1 MLVQPTQDEGASSER
16 LFVEQPSPSPAP
28 TGEIPNESL
37 PDSSFAQP
45 SEVPFEQQPDP
56 SPSPSPRPSP
66 TPIIPDSI
74 PEPTGENLGDHS
86 SNDTSLSG
94 NEDAMTLKNVYDLCI
109 SLCQQVS
116 DQAKEIKL
124 LKAKIN
130 KLKKQAKPG
139 AQRVCIQTRGKKAK
153 GESSVQKDPLFD
165 VMPEDK
171 IDHMETENAQSEG
184 RTREEVDEEKEFDEV
199 RLSTEDGVSTDKE
212 KVSTDFEKVS
222 TDKPKVSTDG
232 SKVSTDE
239 QVEGNEE
246 LNEGTKEIFEG
257 TEEQRESTEEKVE
270 SSPWMCHAP
279 HRFASRFAEKT
290 STAWYFRV
298 VIFTVTIHTLLERFN
313 KAEPRVVRE
322 ASAPVDVRI
331 GSPNM
336 EKIFDVFQRAVLSSV
351 FPSSRTR
358 ALEEREYHSIR
369 QRASENS
376 TEYMQRFLRLA
387 GFLGQAAGT
396 AEEQAKKFC
405 CSLHKSILDHV
416 MCIQFTDVAQV
427 ADAARNLEILRD
439 RDDYDRSERSDKRHK
454 SGDRYQSDTQ
464 QNNYQS
470 HDQKNN
476 RQGSDRQGGGGNYRN
491 NNNNKYSRDNNR
503 SNLNRYRL
511 YLLYDMNL
519 TSRHG
524 NRNSG
529 AGRDQRNRGQQ
540 SHRSTNSGKSFE
552 ITSLFSICLK
562 VHVSRSIIESGS
574 QQSRVP
580 SEGYTHPVCT
590 TCGRRHPGEC
600 RRAAGTCFKCGQAGH
615 LQRDCKKNTGASS
628 SGHADKKPDAS
639 GRVFALTQDQA
650 ANTSG
655 TITGALFI
663 FGRAVFVLF
672 DTGATHSVI
681 STKFASC
688 FTMTPI
694 LLDHV
699 LCISTPMK
707 DSARITH
714 VYRDLPLQFD
724 DKIRSV
730 NALPLDMC
738 EFDIILGIDWLA
750 AHRATIDCHSRRVI
764 FGDIH
769 APEFIYHGSL
779 PGKSMKIISALKA
792 RTLLSHGC
800 EGFLATIHDTTSD
813 VSSIHDQPIVSE
825 FQDVFP
831 EELPGI
837 PPIRDVEFNIELIP
851 GAEPISKAP
860 YRMAPI
866 ELKELKDQLQELLER
881 GFIRPSVSP
890 WGAPVLFV
898 KKKDGSMRLCI
909 DYRELNKI
917 TIRNRYP
924 LPRIDDL
931 FDQLQGAKH
940 FSKIDLRSGYHQLRV
955 KEQDISK
962 TAFRTR
968 YGHYEFLVMPFGL
981 TNAPAVFMDLMNRVF
996 HEFLDKFVIVFIDD
1010 ILVFSKSKE
1019 EHEEHLRT
1027 VLQILRQEK
1036 LYAKFSKCEFWLSK
1050 VAFLGHI
1057 VSAEG
1062 ITMDPAKV
1070 EAITKWPRPTS
1081 VTEVRSFLGLAG
1093 YYRRFVEG
1101 FSRLALPLTKLMRK
1115 GEKFVWNEEREKSF
1129 EELKQRLVSSP
1140 ILTLPSGTG
1149 GFQIYSDASKK
1160 GLGCVLMQHGKVI
1173 AYASRQLKPYEV
1185 NYPTHDLEL
1194 AAVVFALKIW
1204 RHYLYGESC
1213 DIFTDHK
1220 SLKYIFTQRELNM
1233 RQRRWLELLKDYD
1246 TNIQYHPG
1254 KANVVADALSR
1265 KSGMIAGI
1273 KVEEEIIRDLERLDI
1288 ELCVRGQ
1295 GKTLFRRICNHD
1307 LSKLLVEWYE
1317 AAMWLRLCQGLNMSA
1332 GLRIEHQRQ
1341 WVLQPLETSCL
1352 KWDRN
1357 ILNGFCYRITTD
1369 SRSTMLSG
1377 VVVDRLTKSAH
1388 FLPIRK
1394 DYPVSKLAEMFQQEI
1409 VRLHGTPSAIVS
1421 DRDPRFTSRFWKGLQ
1436 KAWGTRLKFSTAFHP
1451 ETDGHWHA
1459 SIKCAPFEMLY
1470 GRKCRAPI
1478 CWDQVGERILEGP
1491 EMIEVTNE
1499 KVTVAREKLKEAQ
1512 TRQKSYADRHRRA
1525 LEFQPGEHVFLKVS
1539 PTRGVRRF
1547 GIKGKLS
1554 PRYKYH
1560 PLHVVS
1566 YPFDQIREDLS
1577 YTEEPESILDRQD
1590 RVMRN
1595 KTIPFVKILWRNHP
1609 EREATWETEESI
1621 RTSYPHFLP

>member
-1 MLVQPTQDEGASSER
+1 MVNTRTDAELAAAVQAA
-16 LFVEQPSPSPAP
+16 V
-28 TGEIPNESL
+28 
-37 PDSSFAQP
+37 
-45 SEVPFEQQPDP
+45 
-56 SPSPSPRPSP
+56 
-66 TPIIPDSI
+66 
-74 PEPTGENLGDHS
+74 
-86 SNDTSLSG
+86 
-94 NEDAMTLKNVYDLCI
+94 DAMLPQI
-109 SLCQQVS
+109 REQV
-116 DQAKEIKL
+116 
-124 LKAKIN
+124 
-130 KLKKQAKPG
+130 
-139 AQRVCIQTRGKKAK
+139 
-153 GESSVQKDPLFD
+153 
-165 VMPEDK
+165 
-171 IDHMETENAQSEG
+171 
-184 RTREEVDEEKEFDEV
+184 REEYRTGAVA
-199 RLSTEDGVSTDKE
+199 S
-212 KVSTDFEKVS
+212 
-222 TDKPKVSTDG
+222 G
-232 SKVSTDE
+232 S
-239 QVEGNEE
+239 N
-246 LNEGTKEIFEG
+246 
-257 TEEQRESTEEKVE
+257 
-270 SSPWMCHAP
+270 PP
-279 HRFASRFAEKT
+279 P
-290 STAWYFRV
+290 
-298 VIFTVTIHTLLERFN
+298 VTIHTWLERFN
-313 KAEPRVVRE
+313 KQKPRSFEKAV
-322 ASAPVDVRI
+322 APVDAENWI
-331 GSPNM
+331 SHM
-336 EKIFDVFQRAVLSSV
+336 EKIFDVMDCNDAFKTRLAVYKFEGDALAWWKAYKQAKGGDAWVLTLTWAAFKELFFLQFFPRAEQERLK
-351 FPSSRTR
+351 
-358 ALEEREYHSIR
+358 REYHSIR

-396 AEEQAKKFC
+396 AEEQAKNFRWG
-405 CSLHKSILDHV
+405 LHKSILDHV

-454 SGDRYQSDTQ
+454 SGDRYHPYSQQGSHRSHGQSD
-464 QNNYQS
+464 
-470 HDQKNN
+470 DRQKND

-491 NNNNKYSRDNNR
+491 NNNNNYSRDN
-503 SNLNRYRL
+503 
-511 YLLYDMNL
+511 
-519 TSRHG
+519 

-540 SHRSTNSGKSFE
+540 SHRSTN
-552 ITSLFSICLK
+552 
-562 VHVSRSIIESGS
+562 SGS

-769 APEFIYHGSL
+769 APEFIYH
-779 PGKSMKIISALKA
+779 
-792 RTLLSHGC
+792 
-800 EGFLATIHDTTSD
+800 
-813 VSSIHDQPIVSE
+813 
-825 FQDVFP
+825 
-831 EELPGI
+831 
-837 PPIRDVEFNIELIP
+837 
-851 GAEPISKAP
+851 AEPISKAP

-881 GFIRPSVSP
+881 GRSKTFS
-890 WGAPVLFV
+890 
-898 KKKDGSMRLCI
+898 RLI
-909 DYRELNKI
+909 YDWF
-917 TIRNRYP
+917 TI
-924 LPRIDDL
+924 
-931 FDQLQGAKH
+931 
-940 FSKIDLRSGYHQLRV
+940 QLRV
-955 KEQDISK
+955 KVQGHFK
-962 TAFRTR
+962 TAFAHVMS
-968 YGHYEFLVMPFGL
+968 HYEFLGYAFWS
-981 TNAPAVFMDLMNRVF
+981 
-996 HEFLDKFVIVFIDD
+996 HECSSCGHFWVNIV
-1010 ILVFSKSKE
+1010 LV
-1019 EHEEHLRT
+1019 
-1027 VLQILRQEK
+1027 
-1036 LYAKFSKCEFWLSK
+1036 
-1050 VAFLGHI
+1050 
-1057 VSAEG
+1057 EG
-1062 ITMDPAKV
+1062 ITMDPA
-1070 EAITKWPRPTS
+1070 RLRLHQNGQDRTS
-1081 VTEVRSFLGLAG
+1081 VTEVRSF
-1093 YYRRFVEG
+1093 
-1101 FSRLALPLTKLMRK
+1101 
-1115 GEKFVWNEEREKSF
+1115 VWNEEREMSC
-1129 EELKQRLVSSP
+1129 EELKQRWFLA
-1140 ILTLPSGTG
+1140 ILTLPAGSG
-1149 GFQIYSDASKK
+1149 GFRFSAM
-1160 GLGCVLMQHGKVI
+1160 LL
-1173 AYASRQLKPYEV
+1173 
-1185 NYPTHDLEL
+1185 
-1194 AAVVFALKIW
+1194 
-1204 RHYLYGESC
+1204 
-1213 DIFTDHK
+1213 
-1220 SLKYIFTQRELNM
+1220 
-1233 RQRRWLELLKDYD
+1233 RRVWV
-1246 TNIQYHPG
+1246 PSG
-1254 KANVVADALSR
+1254 KANVVANAFGVR
-1265 KSGMIAGI
+1265 KSGMIADIDQQTSFALMDDGI
-1273 KVEEEIIRDLERLDI
+1273 LWSGSTKDVPRSQATFWWS
-1288 ELCVRGQ
+1288 G
-1295 GKTLFRRICNHD
+1295 
-1307 LSKLLVEWYE
+1307 YE
-1317 AAMWLRLCQGLNMSA
+1317 ARCDTFVSKCLICQQVK
-1332 GLRIEHQRQ
+1332 IEHQRASGL
-1341 WVLQPLETSCL
+1341 LQPLEIPVW
-1352 KWDRN
+1352 KWDEISMDFVTGLPRTQRKHDA
-1357 ILNGFCYRITTD
+1357 IW
-1369 SRSTMLSG
+1369 

-1436 KAWGTRLKFSTAFHP
+1436 KAWGTRLKFSTTFHP

-1499 KVTVAREKLKEAQ
+1499 KVAVAREKLKEAQ

-1554 PRYKYH
+1554 PRFIGPFEILDRVGEVSYRLALPPQLSHVHNVFHVSLLRGYKYH

-1595 KTIPFVKILWRNHP
+1595 KTIPFVKILWKNHP
-1609 EREATWETEESI
+1609 EREATWETEESM
-1621 RTSYPHFLP
+1621 RASYPHFFV

>member
-1 MLVQPTQDEGASSER
+1 MISEG
-16 LFVEQPSPSPAP
+16 
-28 TGEIPNESL
+28 
-37 PDSSFAQP
+37 
-45 SEVPFEQQPDP
+45 
-56 SPSPSPRPSP
+56 
-66 TPIIPDSI
+66 
-74 PEPTGENLGDHS
+74 EPL
-86 SNDTSLSG
+86 
-94 NEDAMTLKNVYDLCI
+94 AWW
-109 SLCQQVS
+109 
-116 DQAKEIKL
+116 
-124 LKAKIN
+124 KAY
-130 KLKKQAKPG
+130 KQAKG
-139 AQRVCIQTRGKKAK
+139 GDVWVLTLTWAAFK
-153 GESSVQKDPLFD
+153 ELFFLQFF
-165 VMPEDK
+165 PRAEQ
-171 IDHMETENAQSEG
+171 E
-184 RTREEVDEEKEFDEV
+184 
-199 RLSTEDGVSTDKE
+199 RLK
-212 KVSTDFEKVS
+212 
-222 TDKPKVSTDG
+222 
-232 SKVSTDE
+232 
-239 QVEGNEE
+239 
-246 LNEGTKEIFEG
+246 
-257 TEEQRESTEEKVE
+257 
-270 SSPWMCHAP
+270 
-279 HRFASRFAEKT
+279 
-290 STAWYFRV
+290 
-298 VIFTVTIHTLLERFN
+298 
-313 KAEPRVVRE
+313 
-322 ASAPVDVRI
+322 
-331 GSPNM
+331 
-336 EKIFDVFQRAVLSSV
+336 
-351 FPSSRTR
+351 
-358 ALEEREYHSIR
+358 REYHSIR

-396 AEEQAKKFC
+396 AEEQAKNFRWG
-405 CSLHKSILDHV
+405 LHKSILDHV

-454 SGDRYQSDTQ
+454 SGDRYHPYSQQGSHRSHGQSD
-464 QNNYQS
+464 
-470 HDQKNN
+470 DRQKND

-491 NNNNKYSRDNNR
+491 NNNNNHSRDN
-503 SNLNRYRL
+503 
-511 YLLYDMNL
+511 
-519 TSRHG
+519 

-540 SHRSTNSGKSFE
+540 SHRSTNSG
-552 ITSLFSICLK
+552 
-562 VHVSRSIIESGS
+562 S

-580 SEGYTHPVCT
+580 SEGYTHPVCN

-1057 VSAEG
+1057 VLAEG
-1062 ITMDPAKV
+1062 ITMDPAK
-1070 EAITKWPRPTS
+1070 
-1081 VTEVRSFLGLAG
+1081 
-1093 YYRRFVEG
+1093 
-1101 FSRLALPLTKLMRK
+1101 
-1115 GEKFVWNEEREKSF
+1115 
-1129 EELKQRLVSSP
+1129 
-1140 ILTLPSGTG
+1140 
-1149 GFQIYSDASKK
+1149 
-1160 GLGCVLMQHGKVI
+1160 
-1173 AYASRQLKPYEV
+1173 
-1185 NYPTHDLEL
+1185 
-1194 AAVVFALKIW
+1194 
-1204 RHYLYGESC
+1204 
-1213 DIFTDHK
+1213 
-1220 SLKYIFTQRELNM
+1220 
-1233 RQRRWLELLKDYD
+1233 
-1246 TNIQYHPG
+1246 
-1254 KANVVADALSR
+1254 
-1265 KSGMIAGI
+1265 
-1273 KVEEEIIRDLERLDI
+1273 
-1288 ELCVRGQ
+1288 
-1295 GKTLFRRICNHD
+1295 
-1307 LSKLLVEWYE
+1307 
-1317 AAMWLRLCQGLNMSA
+1317 
-1332 GLRIEHQRQ
+1332 
-1341 WVLQPLETSCL
+1341 LQ
-1352 KWDRN
+1352 
-1357 ILNGFCYRITTD
+1357 
-1369 SRSTMLSG
+1369 
-1377 VVVDRLTKSAH
+1377 A
-1388 FLPIRK
+1388 
-1394 DYPVSKLAEMFQQEI
+1394 
-1409 VRLHGTPSAIVS
+1409 
-1421 DRDPRFTSRFWKGLQ
+1421 
-1436 KAWGTRLKFSTAFHP
+1436 
-1451 ETDGHWHA
+1451 
-1459 SIKCAPFEMLY
+1459 
-1470 GRKCRAPI
+1470 
-1478 CWDQVGERILEGP
+1478 
-1491 EMIEVTNE
+1491 
-1499 KVTVAREKLKEAQ
+1499 
-1512 TRQKSYADRHRRA
+1512 
-1525 LEFQPGEHVFLKVS
+1525 
-1539 PTRGVRRF
+1539 
-1547 GIKGKLS
+1547 
-1554 PRYKYH
+1554 
-1560 PLHVVS
+1560 
-1566 YPFDQIREDLS
+1566 
-1577 YTEEPESILDRQD
+1577 
-1590 RVMRN
+1590 
-1595 KTIPFVKILWRNHP
+1595 
-1609 EREATWETEESI
+1609 
-1621 RTSYPHFLP
+1621 